1 MNKSQLADMV
11 ALETGLSKV
20 AARRA
25 MEAAFNSIVLALKEG
40 ERVSVSGF
48 GTFVR
53 HQQAARNGRN
63 PRTGAVVKIPSRTV
77 IKFRPSV
84 SLEDRPCRYEKTI
97 AAESVTK
104 TEFSRNGFIK
114 EPINRRI
121 SSAWRQNANIMCSRM
136 NTRIPPT

>member
-63 PRTGAVVKIPSRTV
+63 PRTGTVVKIPSRTV

-84 SLEDRPCRYEKTI
+84 SLED
-97 AAESVTK
+97 
-104 TEFSRNGFIK
+104 
-114 EPINRRI
+114 
-121 SSAWRQNANIMCSRM
+121 
-136 NTRIPPT
+136 